1 MLPLEHTM
9 SYTRLDADLDE
20 RRVLLPGLSHF
31 ARLAVWSVVNA
42 ILVFAE
48 HLAELFAPF
57 LLLAGAI
64 WWAIPRGLAAI
75 TLDGQANDLLQMV
88 RGRVP
93 HDVYIDGSYYSAGT
107 LIWDGIML
115 VAVVAICRT
124 LSTVITTL
132 LLDRR

>member
-1 MLPLEHTM
+1 M
-9 SYTRLDADLDE
+9 SYTRINADLDE
-20 RRVLLPGLSHF
+20 RRVLPGLSHW
-31 ARLAVWSVVNA
+31 ARLAVWSVANA

-57 LLLAGAI
+57 LLLAGVI
-64 WWAIPRGLAAI
+64 WWAVPRGLAAI
-75 TLDGQANDLLQMV
+75 TLDGQANDLLQIV
-88 RGRVP
+88 RARVP
-93 HDVYIDGSYYSAGT
+93 HDVYLDGSYYSAGT
-107 LIWDGIML
+107 LIWDGIYL